1 MLTSLLCSHSLR
13 ALLASAPANPSDT
26 ARKSEA
32 KTPALEARE
41 QILRAAE

>member
-1 MLTSLLCSHSLR
+1 MRTYLLCSHSLR
-13 ALLASAPANPSDT
+13 VLPASAPANPSDS

-32 KTPALEARE
+32 KTPTPEARD